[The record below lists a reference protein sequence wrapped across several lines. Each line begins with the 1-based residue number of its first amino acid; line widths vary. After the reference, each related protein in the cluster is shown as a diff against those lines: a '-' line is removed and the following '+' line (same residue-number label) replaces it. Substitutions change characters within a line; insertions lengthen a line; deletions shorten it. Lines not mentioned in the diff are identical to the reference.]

1 LCEPINE
8 TRFLREISQTSG
20 KPYFIRVSEG
30 SVSFVHLTRVG
41 APDTISVVGSPA
53 DLNER
58 LVVMSMQ
65 FEVINESEMQ
75 FISRGRKST
84 VAPELVEQIK
94 KLAKGKAIAV
104 TSMKV
109 TAKGNEAKTE
119 RARYGA
125 QIRAAAK
132 QAGRKVTIRWSV
144 AGVPQIVV
152 TN

>member
-1 LCEPINE
+1 
-8 TRFLREISQTSG
+8 
-20 KPYFIRVSEG
+20 
-30 SVSFVHLTRVG
+30 
-41 APDTISVVGSPA
+41 
-53 DLNER
+53 
-58 LVVMSMQ
+58 MSMQ